1 MPGGLSRDV
10 LRNLTTLCTAGV
22 VGNLSDEQLLDRF
35 IELSD
40 EVAEAA
46 FATLVQR
53 HGAMV
58 LGVCHRILRDA
69 HAAEDAF
76 QATFLVLARKAT
88 SVVPRDRVANWLY
101 GVAYRTANESRV
113 RTSRRRAREAKVARR
128 PRDQSPGEIS
138 PHELREILDDELAAL
153 PSRYRGPLVLCEL
166 EGLSRQDAARRLAI
180 REGTLS
186 SRLAHGKARLRE
198 RLARRGFEPP
208 GGAVPFVLIREATTT
223 LLTDRLIDSTTQ
235 AAMRVAAGASTA
247 AVVSTSVVSLTEGV
261 LKGMLLSK
269 IKGIALVIG
278 SSVAVVSGAIALGQ
292 TPGPQSTRPAEA
304 DRMSVMEQKLDRII
318 GVLDRLTGSMSGA
331 GYVTKYDNQPGAFY
345 PSYGKGRTD
354 TVHWTG
360 PNDLAPGLPG
370 GPMNPARRS
379 RAAWPGRARGR
390 GRARLAQST
399 AALGAACRP
408 REPARTRRPAGWNQT
423 GGSPGGS
430 RFTTGDQPE
439 LTHSTGTASE
449 ASKPS
454 RRPPF
459 GPPGRGDRWITAF
472 SGGSFAPRSSSCT
485 PFPQI

>member
-58 LGVCHRILRDA
+58 LGVCHRILRDV

-128 PRDQSPGEIS
+128 PRDQSPGETS

-186 SRLAHGKARLRE
+186 SRLARGKARLRE

-208 GGAVPFVLIREATTT
+208 AGAVPFVLIREATTT

-235 AAMRVAAGASTA
+235 AAMRVAAGVSTA

-269 IKGIALVIG
+269 LKGIALVIG
-278 SSVAVVSGAIALGQ
+278 SSLAVVSGAVALGQ
-292 TPGPQSTRPAEA
+292 SGPGPQSTGPAEF
-304 DRMSVMEQKLDRII
+304 DRMTIMERKLDRII
-318 GVLDRLTGSMSGA
+318 DALDRMTGSMPGSSNVA
-331 GYVTKYDNQPGAFY
+331 KYANQPGAIY
-345 PSYGKGRTD
+345 PSYGKGSSSGKGS
-354 TVHWTG
+354 TVTVPWAG
-360 PNDLAPGLPG
+360 PNDLAHGLPG
-370 GPMNPARRS
+370 GPATQPAKGVAPPGLAERV
-379 RAAWPGRARGR
+379 AAVEQDLRTVQQLLEQLAGRVNELEWSQPGAGR
-390 GRARLAQST
+390 P
-399 AALGAACRP
+399 ALGP
-408 REPARTRRPAGWNQT
+408 L
-423 GGSPGGS
+423 PG
-430 RFTTGDQPE
+430 TQP
-439 LTHSTGTASE
+439 LLR
-449 ASKPS
+449 KP
-454 RRPPF
+454 
-459 GPPGRGDRWITAF
+459 
-472 SGGSFAPRSSSCT
+472 
-485 PFPQI
+485 